1 MTTKLDLFREITD
14 FIDYCNDFY
23 SLEIGIYPIA
33 TKKDIET
40 ACIKY
45 ILQAKNNNLE
55 FDSLD
60 REKIRT
66 ILQPDYSLTL
76 KS

>member
-1 MTTKLDLFREITD
+1 MTTKLDLFREITN

-23 SLEIGIYPIA
+23 SLETGIYPIA

-60 REKIRT
+60 REKVRT

>member
-1 MTTKLDLFREITD
+1 MENKIALFREITN

-23 SLEIGIYPIA
+23 SLEMGIYPIA
-33 TKKDIET
+33 TKKEIET

-45 ILQAKNNNLE
+45 ILQAKNANLE

-60 REKIRT
+60 RERVRT
-66 ILQPDYSLTL
+66 ILQPDYSLTI
-76 KS
+76 KN